1 MFPIRIATLLTE
13 EIYERFSWAILIRW
27 KSFIAYLIV
36 ILGLLL
42 YPMIM
47 MTEKQD
53 IIFIVEFRFFV
64 LLPVFILSLRFRIK
78 RSYRKNPLWQ
88 NMEVTLIFDKE
99 AFITRNIRGEFR
111 YTYDDIVKVTATKKD
126 FYILIGESTGF
137 PIEKKNCTTK
147 ALDFLLKLQ
156 IEHM

>member
-1 MFPIRIATLLTE
+1 
-13 EIYERFSWAILIRW
+13 
-27 KSFIAYLIV
+27 
-36 ILGLLL
+36 
-42 YPMIM
+42 
-47 MTEKQD
+47 
-53 IIFIVEFRFFV
+53 
-64 LLPVFILSLRFRIK
+64 
-78 RSYRKNPLWQ
+78 
-88 NMEVTLIFDKE
+88 MEVTLIFDKE

-111 YTYDDIVKVTATKKD
+111 YTYDDIVKVIATKKD